1 MRRKIIHDS
10 SSSCSPPRCVVGQVS
25 GPAALAVP
33 PVSESL
39 DAEREVKMIRHAADG
54 RAVVIV
60 ISDDSEPGSPRS
72 EQPYLAMGAAPVW
85 NPLHFAAV
93 NGHFPTADDV
103 PMVGVTPAVAADDY
117 DEGYLWNAVPPAV
130 SQFLDYEAACIGD
143 TSSGSS
149 YSSDGELTPG
159 FVDDLEPEEGI
170 SADDMELLRRK
181 FPHTFK
187 CVCDVWHHR
196 CCFDMPFRLMYSRR
210 PGMLPAP

>member
-1 MRRKIIHDS
+1 MMKKRRKIIHDS
-10 SSSCSPPRCVVGQVS
+10 SSSCSPPRGVVGQVS

-33 PVSESL
+33 SVSERL
-39 DAEREVKMIRHAADG
+39 DAEREVKMIRQAVDG
-54 RAVVIV
+54 RAVIV

-72 EQPYLAMGAAPVW
+72 EQPDLAPVW

-103 PMVGVTPAVAADDY
+103 PMVGMPLAVVADDY
-117 DEGYLWNAVPPAV
+117 DAGYLWNAVPPAV
-130 SQFLDYEAACIGD
+130 SQYLDLEAACIDD

-149 YSSDGELTPG
+149 YRSDGELTPG
-159 FVDDLEPEEGI
+159 FVDDLEPEESI

-187 CVCDVWHHR
+187 CVCVVWHHR
-196 CCFDMPFRLMYSRR
+196 CCFDMPFRLMSSRR